1 MIPFD
6 KGVCGAAA
14 RKQQTQMVADVHN
27 FDGHIAC
34 SVSTQSELVIR
45 VFDKGNDL
53 VAVFDLDSNQPAF
66 FSEVVA
72 AQLETLLA
80 ELFSRD

>member
-6 KGVCGAAA
+6 NGVYRAAA
-14 RKQQTQMVADVHN
+14 RKQQTQIVANVHN

-34 SVSTQSELVIR
+34 FASTQSELVNS
-45 VFDKGNDL
+45 VFDKGNNL
-53 VAVFDLDSNQPAF
+53 VAVFDFDSNQPAF

-72 AQLETLLA
+72 AQLEKLFA